1 MKKIEG
7 RVRIG
12 PGSRVAAMT
21 GHATP
26 ELEREL
32 IARGASIVLRK
43 SVDMPLVFAVLRNHG
58 R

>member
-7 RVRIG
+7 RVRIS

-21 GHATP
+21 GHAIP
-26 ELEREL
+26 GLEREL
-32 IARGASIVLRK
+32 ISRASLI
-43 SVDMPLVFAVLRNHG
+43 FAVLRNHA